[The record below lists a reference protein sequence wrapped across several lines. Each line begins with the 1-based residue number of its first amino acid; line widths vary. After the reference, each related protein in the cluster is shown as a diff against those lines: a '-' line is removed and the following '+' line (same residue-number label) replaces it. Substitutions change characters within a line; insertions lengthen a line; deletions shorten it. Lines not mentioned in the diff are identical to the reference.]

1 MRAQARL
8 GGGGMCLSNVYIQGD
23 GERDLLCEYVTSI
36 SVMDGDVRMTD
47 IAGGEISVA
56 GSIQSV
62 DLIKNTVVICRPE

>member
-1 MRAQARL
+1 
-8 GGGGMCLSNVYIQGD
+8 MCLSNVYIQGD